1 MKKKKLDLNI
11 KFLLNHIVNEK
22 NIEINRKLIN
32 KMIYNTKF
40 IYFKKINYNFIKI

>member
-1 MKKKKLDLNI
+1 MRKKYIFNINI

-32 KMIYNTKF
+32 KMIYYTQF
-40 IYFKKINYNFIKI
+40 IYFNKIIYIFI